1 MSHLYRR
8 LLKSY
13 RHHLWDCKHVCT
25 AWHLSCLCLIGH
37 HPSSRLLVH
46 LRQSDV
52 CSNTWANFVLA
63 LNQAT
68 PSWGNG
74 YLKWDEYVMY
84 SMLFCEMMDAS
95 SIPHQ
100 MGFLTSDLSTWRA
113 LPHSIS
119 DSSSHPGTI
128 LHICFRSGYFLDLR
142 KSQNR
147 IFKRH
152 PAFSKTFQ
160 PQHSNVF
167 CVFRGLDFLRTL
179 QIFHSVW
186 YSPL

>member
-1 MSHLYRR
+1 M
-8 LLKSY
+8 
-13 RHHLWDCKHVCT
+13 
-25 AWHLSCLCLIGH
+25 
-37 HPSSRLLVH
+37 
-46 LRQSDV
+46 
-52 CSNTWANFVLA
+52 FVPTPE
-63 LNQAT
+63 QISFWPCITFT
-68 PSWGNG
+68 PSWGNVS
-74 YLKWDEYVMY
+74 LKWDEYGMD
-84 SMLFCEMMDAS
+84 SMLFCRQGLHLTLKVGCEMMDAS

-152 PAFSKTFQ
+152 PAFSKNFQ

>member
-13 RHHLWDCKHVCT
+13 RHHLRDCKHVCT
-25 AWHLSCLCLIGH
+25 AWHLSLPNWTWSVTAKPPKITL
-37 HPSSRLLVH
+37 PQDLVH
-46 LRQSDV
+46 PRQSNV
-52 CSNTWANFVLA
+52 CSSTWANFILA
-63 LNQAT
+63 LHQPT
-68 PSWGNG
+68 PFWGNVS
-74 YLKWDEYVMY
+74 LKWDEIGMD

-100 MGFLTSDLSTWRA
+100 MGFLTSDLSTWRT

-119 DSSSHPGTI
+119 DSSSPPSTI

-147 IFKRH
+147 IFKR
-152 PAFSKTFQ
+152 ASSFF
-160 PQHSNVF
+160 
-167 CVFRGLDFLRTL
+167 
-179 QIFHSVW
+179 
-186 YSPL
+186 